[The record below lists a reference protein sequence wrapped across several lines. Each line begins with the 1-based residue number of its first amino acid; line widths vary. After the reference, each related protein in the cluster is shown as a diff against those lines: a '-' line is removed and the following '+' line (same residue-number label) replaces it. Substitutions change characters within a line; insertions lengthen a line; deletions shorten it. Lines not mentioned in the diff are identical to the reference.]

1 MTTEITRNWN
11 SLDRDDKLE
20 VIEQGIEFANTSEG
34 FLMLR
39 FYKKGNTISAFI
51 QKTLDN
57 HLCVEAVSQSTLREL
72 FSDDH
77 DFEEEDAE
85 VVLNWMESQK

>member
-1 MTTEITRNWN
+1 MTTEITKNWN

-20 VIEQGIEFANTSEG
+20 IIEQGIDFANTSEG

-39 FYKKGNTISAFI
+39 LYKKGNCISSFI
-51 QKTLDN
+51 SKKLDN
-57 HLCVEAVSQSTLREL
+57 HLCVEAVSKATLSEL

-77 DFEEEDAE
+77 DFDEEDAE
-85 VVLNWMESQK
+85 VILNWMESQK

>member
-1 MTTEITRNWN
+1 MNTDLTRVWEN
-11 SLDRDDKLE
+11 LDRDDKLE
-20 VIEQGIEFANTSEG
+20 IIENAIDMCDVSEG

-39 FYKKGNTISAFI
+39 LFKKGNSISAFI

-57 HLCVEAVSQSTLREL
+57 HLCVAAVSQSTLSEL

-77 DFEEEDAE
+77 SFEEEDAE
-85 VVLNWMESQK
+85 VILNWMESQK